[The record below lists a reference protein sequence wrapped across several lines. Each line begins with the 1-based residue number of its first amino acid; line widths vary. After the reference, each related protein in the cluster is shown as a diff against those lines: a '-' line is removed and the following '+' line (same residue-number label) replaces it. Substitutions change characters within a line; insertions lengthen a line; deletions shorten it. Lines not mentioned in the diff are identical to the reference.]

1 MHDERNQEILIILV
15 DVNRILY
22 KGIKYFFFLMALAS
36 SWMLA
41 ALETDGEMTRELT
54 GEGIK
59 DVLQGVTSFHF
70 TFISALVCL
79 SLLIIVSIVFDKLGA
94 KLGIPGSI
102 FLFFCGLFFHVSGYN
117 FELFPLEEIHVVALS
132 ILLFFSGLSFDGTL
146 LRKNKVLP
154 NSILL
159 ALLGTFLSMMFWLA
173 YLGFG
178 YSFFQN
184 TFGYLEGVKPSILW
198 LIAVSSVFSLA
209 VQDWNS
215 FVFVSKRIKDFR
227 TVVSNIFKVETAVS
241 AAISVAVAEILVLAW
256 ISLNPGYSPIANSE
270 LVISIF
276 KGFLIGSLSGLIL
289 GILLTY
295 LIRYLLTSKA
305 QLILAAVAF
314 TFIGYSISVFAVHQG
329 GYLCA
334 LIMGIVT
341 SLSYRSCSREDEIE
355 FLSEELE
362 SLNIACEAILF
373 FAIGLGL
380 QPVQFFSH
388 LPIAIYTWIGIILV
402 RPITVSLFFRGPSM
416 ASQEKKLLAN
426 WSPKGAISMA
436 LIVTTPL
443 LLDDTFGI
451 EVARILPEN
460 SITFMSDVVCGA
472 VLISLVFKALMIPR
486 LHEKLFSSLN
496 SSENIS

>member
-1 MHDERNQEILIILV
+1 
-15 DVNRILY
+15 
-22 KGIKYFFFLMALAS
+22 MAQAS

-41 ALETDGEMTRELT
+41 TLETDGEAARQLT
-54 GEGIK
+54 EEGIEN
-59 DVLQGVTSFHF
+59 VVQGIASFHF
-70 TFISALVCL
+70 TFTSALVCL
-79 SLLIIVSIVFDKLGA
+79 SLLIIVSIIFDKLGA

-117 FELFPLEEIHVVALS
+117 FELFPVEEIHIVALS
-132 ILLFFSGLSFDGTL
+132 ILLFFGGLSFDGAL

-159 ALLGTFLSMMFWLA
+159 ALLGTLLSMMFWLI

-178 YSFFQN
+178 FSFFQN
-184 TFGYLEGVKPSILW
+184 AFGYLEGVKPSVVW
-198 LIAVSSVFSLA
+198 LLAVSAVFSLA

-215 FVFVSKRIKDFR
+215 FVFVSKRIKNFR
-227 TVVSNIFKVETAVS
+227 AVISNIFKVETAIS

-256 ISLNPGYSPIANSE
+256 ICLNPGYSPSVNTNLIF
-270 LVISIF
+270 SIL

-289 GILLTY
+289 GVALTY

-314 TFIGYSISVFAVHQG
+314 TFTGYSITVFAVHQG
-329 GYLCA
+329 GYLCT

-341 SLSYRSCSREDEIE
+341 SLSYRSCSKEDEIE

-380 QPVQFFSH
+380 QPVLFFSH
-388 LPIAIYTWIGIILV
+388 LPIALYTWIGIILI
-402 RPITVSLFFRGPSM
+402 RPISVSLFFRGPSV
-416 ASQEKKLLAN
+416 AREEKKLLAT

-443 LLDDTFGI
+443 LLEDTFGI
-451 EVARILPEN
+451 EVSKILPES

-472 VLISLVFKALMIPR
+472 VLISLIFKALLVPR
-486 LHEKLFSSLN
+486 LHENLFSVLS
-496 SSENIS
+496 SSEKQVP

>member
-1 MHDERNQEILIILV
+1 MT
-15 DVNRILY
+15 
-22 KGIKYFFFLMALAS
+22 LAS

-41 ALETDGEMTRELT
+41 SLETDGEMTRQLT
-54 GEGIK
+54 EEGIK
-59 DVLQGVTSFHF
+59 DVVQGVASFHF
-70 TFISALVCL
+70 SFVSALVCL
-79 SLLIIVSIVFDKLGA
+79 SLLIVVSIVFDKLGA

-117 FELFPLEEIHVVALS
+117 FELFPVEEIHVVALS
-132 ILLFFSGLSFDGTL
+132 ILLFFSGLSFDGAL

-159 ALLGTFLSMMFWLA
+159 ALFGTFLSMMFWLL

-178 YSFFQN
+178 FTFFQN
-184 TFGYLEGVKPSILW
+184 TFGYLVGVKPSILW

-227 TVVSNIFKVETAVS
+227 AVISNIFKVETAVS
-241 AAISVAVAEILVLAW
+241 AAISVAVAEILVLSW

-270 LVISIF
+270 LVNSIF

-289 GILLTY
+289 GFILTY
-295 LIRYLLTSKA
+295 VIRYLLTSKA
-305 QLILAAVAF
+305 QLILAAIAF

-380 QPVQFFSH
+380 TPVLFFSH
-388 LPIAIYTWIGIILV
+388 FPIAIYTWIGIILV
-402 RPITVSLFFRGPSM
+402 RPMTVSLFFRGPSV
-416 ASQEKKLLAN
+416 APEEKKLLAT

-443 LLDDTFGI
+443 LLEDTFGI
-451 EVARILPEN
+451 EVAKILPEN

-472 VLISLVFKALMIPR
+472 VLISLVFKALVVPR
-486 LHEKLFSSLN
+486 LHDNLFSQSN
-496 SSENIS
+496 SSDRVY